1 MSLSVVIEEIA
12 CLHLPVKGLL
22 NTKPKIQI
30 YNERIDNMR
39 KFEFVPTL
47 RGLNLVTIKE
57 ISSKTNSKGE
67 YLDIHVV
74 YDGQEYHIFN
84 NINDNTERYVI
95 AQLINLG
102 NQLRLPK
109 MNSDELL
116 NAVKGKQAEIEVL
129 EDGFRI
135 TPYTRLSSEE
145 AVVL

>member
-1 MSLSVVIEEIA
+1 
-12 CLHLPVKGLL
+12 
-22 NTKPKIQI
+22 
-30 YNERIDNMR
+30 MR

-116 NAVKGKQAEIEVL
+116 AAVKGKQAEIEVL